1 MTVEEDAARLKVEVL
16 ARQLDAEVITG
27 ISSTFSGD
35 TRAAIEAWDRA
46 LAVGL
51 ALEGLRLEPVQVILQ
66 TTAARLAAWED
77 SEEEIPGQARLLR
90 RHRAPGRAKR
100 PKTALHTV
108 LVTTGRACAMAISVA
123 GLDDEEHRRLLV
135 RALGAVLAPGSAPPA
150 NASALKA
157 LASRQVVDWET
168 ASLLEAALG
177 G

>member
-27 ISSTFSGD
+27 ISSTFSDDIG
-35 TRAAIEAWDRA
+35 TAIAAWDRA
-46 LAVGL
+46 LAIGL
-51 ALEGLRLEPVQVILQ
+51 ALEGLDLAPVDRVLQ

-77 SEEEIPGQARLLR
+77 SEEETPGQARLLR

-108 LVTTGRACAMAISVA
+108 LVATGRACAIAIA
-123 GLDDEEHRRLLV
+123 GAGPIEDERRRLLV
-135 RALGAVLAPGSAPPA
+135 RALGAMLAPGSIPPA
-150 NASALKA
+150 DASALER

-168 ASLLEAALG
+168 ADLLRTALRA
-177 G
+177 